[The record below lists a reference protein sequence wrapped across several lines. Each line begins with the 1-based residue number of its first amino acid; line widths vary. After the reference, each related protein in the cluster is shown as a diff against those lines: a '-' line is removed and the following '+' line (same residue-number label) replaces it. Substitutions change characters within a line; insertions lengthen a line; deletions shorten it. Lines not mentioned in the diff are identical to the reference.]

1 LRACVAATSAAA
13 ADSALCRYKIDA
25 ACGIL
30 TEPLFMQFVI
40 PLSKQDEP
48 LYRQVYRGLR
58 QAVLAGTFRAAE
70 KLPATRE
77 LADELGIS
85 RTVVLLAYEQL
96 VAEGFAEGRGGS
108 GTYVSAGLS
117 GGVGG
122 VGRPKKSE
130 RAAKL
135 HLSRYGSTVDA
146 VGSSVDFPGRRSVP
160 MRYDFAYGGRGDVDN
175 FPFQMWRRILLR
187 HARKAPIRQL
197 DYGVAAGSLA
207 LREAI
212 SVHLRR
218 SRAVICDASQVIV
231 VNGSQQALDLIA
243 RVLIERGDGVA
254 VEDPQYQGTREV
266 LRAAGARLLAVPV
279 DRDGLRPDA
288 LPKNARVAFV
298 TPSHQFPTGAIL
310 PLARRV
316 ALLDWA
322 GRKDA
327 VVVED
332 DYDGEFRYEGQ
343 PLESLQGLD
352 SEGRVIY
359 VGTFSRTI
367 FSALRIGYLIAPKS
381 LVAAFTAAKWLCDR
395 HTATLEQETLAEFI
409 STGMYERHLRRIRRR
424 NTAHRAALLDA
435 IREYLGGR
443 VEVAGDGAG
452 THVVLWPVDERVA
465 EDAVIR
471 SAAGRGVGVYG
482 IAGYFLGRASRSG
495 LMLGY
500 SRMNEQ
506 QIREGI
512 RLLGEAFA
520 GLGH

>member
-1 LRACVAATSAAA
+1 MPVAAA
-13 ADSALCRYKIDA
+13 AANGALCRYKIDA

-30 TEPLFMQFVI
+30 LRPLSMQLVI
-40 PLSKQDEP
+40 PLSRRGEP
-48 LYRQVYRGLR
+48 LFRQVYAGLR
-58 QAVLAGTFRAAE
+58 QAILAGKFRAGE
-70 KLPATRE
+70 RLPSTRE

-85 RTVVLLAYEQL
+85 RTVVLLAYDQL
-96 VAEGFAEGRGGS
+96 IAEGFASGRGGS
-108 GTYVSAGLS
+108 GTYVSAELR
-117 GGVGG
+117 GGS
-122 VGRPKKSE
+122 RPKKNE

-135 HLSRYGSTVDA
+135 QLSRYGSTADA
-146 VGSSVDFPGRRSVP
+146 LGSTVDFPGRRSVP
-160 MRYDFAYGGRGDVDN
+160 LRYDFAYGGRGDVEP

-187 HARKAPIRQL
+187 HARKAPVRQL

-243 RVLIERGDGVA
+243 RVLIERGDPVA

-266 LRAAGARLLAVPV
+266 LRAAGARLQPVPV
-279 DRDGLRPDA
+279 DRDGLHPDA
-288 LPKNARVAFV
+288 LPKKARVAFV

-310 PLARRV
+310 PLARRL

-322 GRKDA
+322 RRKDA
-327 VVVED
+327 IVVED
-332 DYDGEFRYEGQ
+332 DYDGEFHYEGQ

-381 LVAAFTAAKWLCDR
+381 LVPAFAAAKWLCDR

-409 STGMYERHLRRIRRR
+409 SSGMYERHLRRIRRR
-424 NTAHRAALLDA
+424 NTVHRAALLEA
-435 IREYLGGR
+435 IREFLGDR

-452 THVVLWPVDERVA
+452 THVVLWPTGKRIA
-465 EDAVIR
+465 EDAVIQR
-471 SAAGRGVGVYG
+471 AASRGVGVYG
-482 IAGYFLGRASRSG
+482 IAGYFLARASRAG

-512 RLLGEAFA
+512 RLLAQSLEASPTS
-520 GLGH
+520 